1 MIQRL
6 ISTDTMERFIKRF
19 KQQSDCLKLN
29 GQTKYLSPNEAA
41 LIVDVINLWEQMK
54 RDDSLLLTLSDKARL
69 YPSSH
74 IFPNSALDLCKN

>member
-6 ISTDTMERFIKRF
+6 ISTDTMKRFVKRF
-19 KQQSDCLKLN
+19 KRDYDDELGALKQKLA
-29 GQTKYLSPNEAA
+29 PRDIAV
-41 LIVDVINLWEQMK
+41 IVDAINLWEQMK

-74 IFPNSALDLCKN
+74 IFPNSALDLCQN